1 MSEQNIIQNARK
13 YVYNLRNAGSENGL
27 KDSDAW
33 QLSLVSRAERNTL
46 KRNYQIAIVIEL
58 IPEVIRAFLTEVKA
72 AMTRAGGTFTRI
84 GNLDFKTREVQY
96 LVAYSNKRGK

>member
-13 YVYNLRNAGSENGL
+13 YVDNLRNVANENGL
-27 KDSDAW
+27 EDTNAW
-33 QLSLVSRAERNTL
+33 QLSLVSKAEKNTL

-58 IPEVIRAFLTEVKA
+58 IPEVVRTFITEVKA

-84 GNLDFKTREVQY
+84 GNLDFKTREMQY
-96 LVAYSNKRGK
+96 LVAYSNNRDK